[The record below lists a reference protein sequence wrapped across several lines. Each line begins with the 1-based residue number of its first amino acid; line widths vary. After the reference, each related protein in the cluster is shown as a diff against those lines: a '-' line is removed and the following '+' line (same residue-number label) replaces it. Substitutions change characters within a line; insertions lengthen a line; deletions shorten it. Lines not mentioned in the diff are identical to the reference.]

1 MNKYVK
7 LALVV
12 LGTILLI
19 WIFGTIMA
27 IVGVQV
33 TQAGMMMAINSMGP
47 IYLYK
52 RIVSLWRIAYWL
64 TGVIGFLSVYF
75 LWYFAYLKKLF
86 QTLKENQ

>member
-7 LALVV
+7 FTLIVLA
-12 LGTILLI
+12 TLLI
-19 WIFGTIMA
+19 VWIFGTLLA

-33 TQAGMMMAINSMGP
+33 TQAGMMMAVNPMGP

-52 RIVSLWRIAYWL
+52 QIVSLWRIAYGL
-64 TGVIGFLSVYF
+64 TGILGFVSVYL

-86 QTLKENQ
+86 QTLKENN

>member
-1 MNKYVK
+1 MNKYFK
-7 LALVV
+7 LVLII

-19 WIFGTIMA
+19 WVFGTLLA

-33 TQAGMMMAINSMGP
+33 TQAGMMMALNPMGP

-52 RIVSLWRIAYWL
+52 QIVGLWRIAYGL
-64 TGVIGFLSVYF
+64 TGLIGVVSVYL
-75 LWYFAYLKKLF
+75 LWYFAYLKKFF